1 MFRASPTDSTQDPR
15 LERLL
20 GTIKEEFFA
29 VNQTAAALNFAA
41 IEDRAGE
48 GRAEG
53 GSPALRASGL
63 PMCRVPAATT
73 SLSRLWSILSRN
85 HRGATAGDPRRVDQP
100 ERGTAPFCAMSA
112 SLFPGIDL
120 TRAWII
126 AAIARPFEPL

>member
-41 IEDRAGE
+41 IEDRAHE
-48 GRAEG
+48 AGRKVARLLCEQAASQCAESPQQPQACPDCG
-53 GSPALRASGL
+53 QLCPGTIEERPLETRDGSISLREARHHCSQ
-63 PMCRVPAATT
+63 C
-73 SLSRLWSILSRN
+73 
-85 HRGATAGDPRRVDQP
+85 RRV
-100 ERGTAPFCAMSA
+100 
-112 SLFPGIDL
+112 FPPIDL